1 MVCDLNGQYKSR
13 LGTYFSNESTVQGL
27 KFGIGEVAQC
37 FVLVIFCRVQTIR
50 WQILIEVCDFIP
62 LAENSGVIDQIT
74 ASMISNM
81 QLNKVCKVSNLIKP
95 YTE

>member
-1 MVCDLNGQYKSR
+1 MLFYVIGDLNGQYKSR

-37 FVLVIFCRVQTIR
+37 FVLVIFCCVHTIR

-62 LAENSGVIDQIT
+62 LAENSSVINEIT
-74 ASMISNM
+74 SSMIFN
-81 QLNKVCKVSNLIKP
+81 I
-95 YTE
+95 